1 MLTKGKYNFR
11 AIILGGIVSRYS
23 FEEFLF
29 FEFQDNF
36 VCTALEFFNLEIVQ
50 KQFGSCPGL
59 RDLAIF
65 QKIKGE
71 LGRLKIK

>member
-50 KQFGSCPGL
+50 EIRSYF
-59 RDLAIF
+59 
-65 QKIKGE
+65 KI
-71 LGRLKIK
+71 LQIICN